1 MLLFYYIRILKM
13 IYGNIQASTNS
24 TTPAPNFK
32 FFSSRDP
39 EIIRIIAKNP
49 ISTGSI

>member
-24 TTPAPNFK
+24 TNFK